1 MQVQQL
7 NRNDPEKVLVMVKN
21 VDGSGSITTGMGAC
35 LAIQAGSYT
44 QNDAVRATA
53 ALGNRFVG
61 IAVKDIAINDFGP
74 VTAYGLAV
82 SIMLSQSVGS
92 YTVTAGDQL
101 RIGGQA
107 GTFTSVIIPEATSTQ
122 YYKYVVCSAM
132 NQATVSN
139 PLSYGSGI
147 VFAL

>member
-1 MQVQQL
+1 MQIQQL
-7 NRNDPEKVLVMVKN
+7 NRNDPERVLVMVKN

-53 ALGNRFVG
+53 GLGARFVG
-61 IAVKDIAINDFGP
+61 VAKQDIAINDFGL

-82 SIMLSQSVGS
+82 SVMLSQSVGS
-92 YTVTAGDQL
+92 FTVTVGDQL
-101 RIGGQA
+101 RISAVAGQ
-107 GTFTSVIIPEATSTQ
+107 FTSVIIPEATSTQ
-122 YYKYVVCSAM
+122 YYKYVVCTAM
-132 NQATVSN
+132 NQATISN